1 METTYRRFPI
11 GIQNFEDLRIKL
23 LPSVEAAFF
32 IPQFTEQILHN
43 SPNESSTI
51 HRIFPFFIW
60 MFEIQVIILQNKI
73 NELWQSINS
82 GLRTEY

>member
-43 SPNESSTI
+43 SPNKSSTI
-51 HRIFPFFIW
+51 HRTNPLQFTEFFR
-60 MFEIQVIILQNKI
+60 FLFGCLK
-73 NELWQSINS
+73 
-82 GLRTEY
+82 YK